1 MSQPAVNFAP
11 VAYTPSVEQVDPD
24 EEKVFA
30 ELDETLSKIREKT
43 FEDSGHARRSVHAKA
58 HGVLRA
64 RMSVL
69 GGLTDTLAQGLFAQP
84 GEYDV
89 LMRFSTNPGDVL
101 DDKVS
106 VPRGLALKV
115 FGVPGERLHGSE
127 ADVTQNFVFAD
138 SPAFSAPNAK
148 KFLGSLKPLAATTDV
163 AEGAKK
169 ALSATL
175 RVAERV
181 VEAFGGQSSTL
192 ISMGGHPMTH
202 VLGASFY
209 SGAALRYGDYIAK
222 FSVVPVSAALAALA
236 DQKVDLD
243 GRPDGLR
250 EEVMAFAR
258 GHRMEWEL
266 RVQLCTDL
274 ESMPVEDASVPWPED
289 RSPYVAVA
297 RITVEPQAAWND
309 AIQKF
314 SEDGMFFSPW
324 RGLAAHQP
332 LGNVMRSRKVAY
344 EQSARFRAERNGTPV
359 VEPVD
364 LSGFPG

>member
-1 MSQPAVNFAP
+1 MSHPAANSQP
-11 VAYTPSVEQVDPD
+11 VAFSPSVERID
-24 EEKVFA
+24 EDEQKVFA
-30 ELDETLSKIREKT
+30 DLDQTLSKIREKT

-64 RMSVL
+64 RLSVL
-69 GGLTDTLAQGLFAQP
+69 SGLPDTLAQGLFAQA

-101 DDKVS
+101 HDKVS
-106 VPRGLALKV
+106 VPRGLAVKV
-115 FGVPGERLHGSE
+115 FGVPGERLAGSE
-127 ADVTQNFVFAD
+127 GDVTQNFVFAD
-138 SPAFSAPNAK
+138 APAFSAPTAK
-148 KFLGSLKPLAATTDV
+148 KFLANLKPLAATTDV

-169 ALSATL
+169 ALSATM

-181 VEAFGGQSSTL
+181 VEAFGGESSTL

-209 SGAALRYGDYIAK
+209 SGAALRYGRYIAK
-222 FSVVPVSAALAALA
+222 FALVPVSAELAALA
-236 DQKVDLD
+236 DQEVDLD
-243 GRPDGLR
+243 DRPDGLR
-250 EEVMAFAR
+250 EEVVSFAR
-258 GHRMEWEL
+258 SHRMEWEL

-274 ESMPVEDASVPWPED
+274 ESMPIEDASVPWPED
-289 RSPYVAVA
+289 QSPYVAVA
-297 RITVEPQAAWND
+297 RIVAEPQAAWSE
-309 AIQKF
+309 AIQKV

-332 LGNVMRSRKVAY
+332 LGNVMRSRKAAY

-359 VEPVD
+359 TEPAD
-364 LSGFPG
+364 LSTFPL

>member
-1 MSQPAVNFAP
+1 MNQPAASSP
-11 VAYTPSVEQVDPD
+11 PIRYTPSVEQIDQD
-24 EEKVFA
+24 EHEVFA
-30 ELDETLSKIREKT
+30 DLDRTLSKVREKT

-64 RMSVL
+64 RLSVL
-69 GGLTDTLAQGLFAQP
+69 SGLPETLAQGLFAQP
-84 GEYDV
+84 GDYDA

-115 FGVPGERLHGSE
+115 FGVPGERLPGSE

-148 KFLGSLKPLAATTDV
+148 KFLSSLKPLAATTDV

-209 SGAALRYGDYIAK
+209 SGAALRYGDYVAK
-222 FSVVPVSAALAALA
+222 FAVVPVSSDLAALA

-250 EEVMAFAR
+250 EEVVSFAR

-274 ESMPVEDASVPWPED
+274 ESMPVEDASVPWPQD
-289 RSPYVAVA
+289 LSPYVTVA
-297 RITVEPQAAWND
+297 RITAEPQAAWSD
-309 AIQKF
+309 AIQKV

-332 LGNVMRSRKVAY
+332 LGNVMRSRKAAY

-359 VEPVD
+359 VEPTD
-364 LSGFPG
+364 LSAFPI

>member
-1 MSQPAVNFAP
+1 MSHSVTSAPPILYTPAVERIEP
-11 VAYTPSVEQVDPD
+11 EEQA
-24 EEKVFA
+24 VFA
-30 ELDETLSKIREKT
+30 DLDQTLSKIREKT

-64 RMSVL
+64 RLSVL
-69 GGLTDTLAQGLFAQP
+69 SGLPETLAQGLFAQP
-84 GEYDV
+84 GTYDV

-115 FGVPGERLHGSE
+115 FGVPGERLPGSE

-138 SPAFSAPNAK
+138 SPAFSAPTAK
-148 KFLGSLKPLAATTDV
+148 KFLANLKPLAATTDV

-209 SGAALRYGDYIAK
+209 SGAALRYGRYIAK
-222 FSVVPVSAALAALA
+222 FAVVPVSADLAALA
-236 DQKVDLD
+236 EQKVDLD

-250 EEVMAFAR
+250 EELVAFAQ

-274 ESMPVEDASVPWPED
+274 ERMPVEDAAVPWPEEE
-289 RSPYVAVA
+289 SPYVAVA
-297 RITVEPQAAWND
+297 RISAEPQAGWNE
-309 AIQKF
+309 AIRKV

-332 LGNVMRSRKVAY
+332 LGNVMRSRRTAY
-344 EQSARFRAERNGTPV
+344 EQSARFRAERNSTPV
-359 VEPVD
+359 VEPTD
-364 LSGFPG
+364 LSAFPA

>member
-1 MSQPAVNFAP
+1 MSHPAPASPPLV
-11 VAYTPSVEQVDPD
+11 YTSAVERIDPD
-24 EEKVFA
+24 EQEVFTD
-30 ELDETLSKIREKT
+30 LDRTLSKIREKT
-43 FEDSGHARRSVHAKA
+43 LEDSGHARRSVHAKA

-64 RMSVL
+64 RLSVL
-69 GGLTDTLAQGLFAQP
+69 GGLPETLAQGLFAQP

-115 FGVPGERLHGSE
+115 FGVPGERLPGSE
-127 ADVTQNFVFAD
+127 VDVTQNFVFAD
-138 SPAFSAPNAK
+138 SPAFSAPTAK
-148 KFLGSLKPLAATTDV
+148 KFLANLKPLAATTDV

-181 VEAFGGQSSTL
+181 VEAFGGQSATL
-192 ISMGGHPMTH
+192 ISMGGHPTTH

-209 SGAALRYGDYIAK
+209 SGAALRHGRYIAK
-222 FSVVPVSAALAALA
+222 FAVVPVSAELAALA
-236 DQKVDLD
+236 GQKVDLD

-250 EEVMAFAR
+250 EEVVAFAR
-258 GHRMEWEL
+258 AHRMEWEL

-274 ESMPVEDASVPWPED
+274 DSMPVEDASVPWPED

-297 RITVEPQAAWND
+297 RISAESQPGWNE
-309 AIQKF
+309 AIQRV

-324 RGLAAHQP
+324 RGLAAHRP
-332 LGNVMRSRKVAY
+332 LGNVMRARKAAY

-359 VEPVD
+359 TEPVD
-364 LSGFPG
+364 LSAFPV

>member
-1 MSQPAVNFAP
+1 MSQPAVHSAP
-11 VAYTPSVEQVDPD
+11 VLYTPSVEQIDA
-24 EEKVFA
+24 EEHEVFA
-30 ELDETLSKIREKT
+30 DLDQTLSKIREKT

-64 RMSVL
+64 RMRVL
-69 GGLTDTLAQGLFAQP
+69 GGLPETLAQGLFAQA

-101 DDKVS
+101 DDKIS

-115 FGVPGERLHGSE
+115 FGVPGERLPGSE

-148 KFLGSLKPLAATTDV
+148 TFLGSLKPLAATTDV

-209 SGAALRYGDYIAK
+209 SGAALRYGRYVAK
-222 FSVVPVSAALAALA
+222 FAMVPVSAELAALT
-236 DQKVDLD
+236 DQEVGLD
-243 GRPDGLR
+243 GRPNGLR
-250 EEVMAFAR
+250 EELVTFAR

-289 RSPYVAVA
+289 QSPYVAVA
-297 RITVEPQAAWND
+297 RITAEPQAGWND
-309 AIQKF
+309 AIQKV

-324 RGLAAHQP
+324 RGVAAHQP
-332 LGNVMRSRKVAY
+332 LGNVMRSRKAAY
-344 EQSARFRAERNGTPV
+344 EKSARFRAERNGTPV
-359 VEPVD
+359 VEPKD
-364 LSGFPG
+364 LSGFPV